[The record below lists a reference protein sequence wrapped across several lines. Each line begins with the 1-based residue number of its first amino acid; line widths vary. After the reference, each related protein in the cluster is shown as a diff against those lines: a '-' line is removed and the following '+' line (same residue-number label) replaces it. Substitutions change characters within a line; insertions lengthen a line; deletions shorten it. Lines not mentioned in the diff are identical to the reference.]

1 MKVTRTLNE
10 MQADIA
16 IHEAAIK
23 QIQAEIKVFQSECPH
38 PENFV
43 KQTSSSSKDETLS
56 TVSLQLRQHSC
67 DFYSLSSY
75 TPLTKLKEWT
85 TFLRNCGG
93 FKIC

>member
-43 KQTSSSSKDETLS
+43 KQTSSSSKDEYGS
-56 TVSLQLRQHSC
+56 IDGYYHN
-67 DFYSLSSY
+67 
-75 TPLTKLKEWT
+75 KLC
-85 TFLRNCGG
+85 LLCGRNEHWHTD
-93 FKIC
+93 K